1 MLSNVLDIEEKKSI
15 GTHFLAALRG
25 KRTEFTQ
32 GAIGLAIFYLAV
44 PMVAELLIEGLF
56 AVVDIYC
63 LSFVSQ
69 DAVSVVGITESVMF
83 IVYSLAIGL
92 GMGATAMVA
101 RRTGESDTVGA
112 SHAAAQ
118 AVLLGLIVSALIAI
132 LGVGFAEPML
142 RLFADEENLVRVG
155 VPYVRIMMGTN
166 AVIVFLFL
174 FNSIFRGTGEAKY
187 AMWALALSSTLNIVL
202 DVILIFGLGPFPEL
216 GLRGAAIATSIG
228 RGVGVLLQLYLLL
241 RSRTMIRWVRTHFI
255 PQVKILSRLVQV
267 SAGGILQF
275 AIESLS
281 WIFLTYLVVQ
291 FGSETRS
298 GYFIAF
304 RIVVFSIL
312 PSWGIANAAATLVG
326 QNLGARQYIR
336 AEASVWTAA
345 KYNTI
350 FLIFSATLFFL
361 ISRPLVAAFMDDPI
375 VIQQGVRALRII
387 SIAYIFLGYGMVV
400 GQSFNGAGDTWTP
413 TLWNFVVFWLI
424 QIPLAWILSRWIGPE
439 GIYLSIAISTTLI
452 AIILVVKFRQGH
464 WKNIQI

>member
-1 MLSNVLDIEEKKSI
+1 L
-15 GTHFLAALRG
+15 LAALRG
-25 KRTEFTQ
+25 ERTDFTK

-44 PMVAELLIEGLF
+44 PMVAELVIEGLF

-63 LSFVSQ
+63 LSYVSQ

-101 RRTGESDTVGA
+101 RRTGESDQDGA

-118 AVLLGLIVSALIAI
+118 AVLLGLIVSVFIAVI
-132 LGVGFAEPML
+132 GVGFAEPML
-142 RLFADEENLVRVG
+142 RLFSDEENLIQTG

-174 FNSIFRGTGEAKY
+174 FNSIFRGTGEARY
-187 AMWALALSSTLNIVL
+187 AMWALALSSVLNIVL
-202 DVILIFGLGPFPEL
+202 DVTLIFGLGPFPEL
-216 GLRGAAIATSIG
+216 GLKGAAIATSIG
-228 RGVGVLLQLYLLL
+228 RGVGVLLQLVLLL
-241 RSRTMIRWVRTHFI
+241 RSHTTIRWVREHFV
-255 PQVKILSRLVQV
+255 PRARILSRLVQV

-291 FGSETRS
+291 YGSETRS

-304 RIVVFSIL
+304 RIVIFSIL

-345 KYNTI
+345 KYNTV
-350 FLIFSATLFFL
+350 FLIISSIVFFL
-361 ISRPLVAAFMDDPI
+361 IAKPLVTLFMDDPV

-387 SIAYIFLGYGMVV
+387 CFGYIFLGYGMVV

-413 TLWNFVVFWLI
+413 TIWNFVVFWLI
-424 QIPLAWILSRWIGPE
+424 QIPLAWLLSKWIGPE

-452 AIILVVKFRQGH
+452 AIILVWKFRQGH
-464 WKNIQI
+464 WKSIQI